1 MVLAAA
7 MTESEEKKKLENGDE
22 KKCQCGASLNLR
34 IELINGKC
42 AECVAKIDEE
52 EDEEEG
58 LAAEMLLVLKDRVDA
73 MEDDVDYL
81 MRAVGNNEK
90 GETSSVPLDK
100 DSLFNRVRALEDDH
114 GKWRNLDDRV
124 LALYMAL
131 NFEWHADTLTLV
143 KKQQ

>member
-1 MVLAAA
+1 
-7 MTESEEKKKLENGDE
+7 
-22 KKCQCGASLNLR
+22 
-34 IELINGKC
+34 
-42 AECVAKIDEE
+42 
-52 EDEEEG
+52 
-58 LAAEMLLVLKDRVDA
+58 